1 MGPAGRESA
10 APTLEG
16 DAVVLETH
24 AHLDA
29 LAQGASSDPL
39 SQVRAITLLGLER
52 EQLVAIAYR
61 EATLR
66 ARLDDL
72 RVDEATRD
80 AIRHAMRWVWKEEEM
95 HATFVRGAIVRGGT
109 LVARTRAF
117 VTQAMGAVAGW
128 SSAVLHH
135 VRWRDAPLSRLAAHA
150 ITFGGWLGGRV
161 PRSVTRSLRHL
172 SFREYCRF
180 SLAAEATA
188 ALCWHRVAALL
199 RAAGADDA
207 ARHYAQMGTDEDHH
221 GRIFRLFL
229 EALDGEGGLRDGWSA
244 ERVRAALA
252 AIGPFYVAREHRPD
266 AAASA
271 LGTGGVVHVAQG
283 AAGEGPATLER
294 LLAALDVDGL
304 LAERARHRG
313 KSIDALIVAIKPTF
327 MRAYH
332 ASDRTSCTSPALVAA
347 LVSALRARGITD
359 VRILESRAIYDW
371 YFEGRSV
378 EEVARYVG
386 MDRVGARI
394 VDVEHDL
401 VPHAFRRGMG
411 HTHVAASWRDAD
423 VRISFGKLSTHPTD
437 HVYLGLAQLESLQPA
452 SDDHVFVDRQ
462 SHRGPATMALLGEMP
477 PDLALLDAY
486 EDVPHGVG
494 GIVACDRPLAPRRLY
509 GGRDAIAVDLVAAR
523 HVGTTR
529 PELSAH
535 LDAALHWIDDP
546 SPRIRVEGT
555 DAPIAGWRGT
565 TSSEWS
571 AFLALLASPV
581 YVLASGRG
589 RLFLPEMDVAAFPP
603 KTAVGAPLRL
613 AQHVVRRIIGTRR
626 PRARRS
632 GAPSPQR

>member
-1 MGPAGRESA
+1 MSEGRL
-10 APTLEG
+10 TLTG
-16 DAVVLETH
+16 DAVVEETH

-29 LAQGASSDPL
+29 LARRAPSDPIA
-39 SQVRAITLLGLER
+39 QARAITLLGLER

-66 ARLDDL
+66 ARLEDL
-72 RVDEATRD
+72 RVDDAARD

-95 HATFVRGAIVRGGT
+95 HATFVRGAILRGGT
-109 LVARTRAF
+109 WLARTRAF

-135 VRWRDAPLSRLAAHA
+135 VRWRDAPISRLAAHA

-188 ALCWHRVAALL
+188 ALCWHRVGALL
-199 RAAGADDA
+199 REAGAA
-207 ARHYAQMGTDEDHH
+207 EASRHYAQMGTDEDHH
-221 GRIFRLFL
+221 GRIFRVLL
-229 EALDGEGGLRDGWSA
+229 EALDDEGRLREGWSA
-244 ERVRAALA
+244 ERLRASLA
-252 AIGPFYVAREHRPD
+252 AIGPFYVAREHRPE
-266 AAASA
+266 ARTST
-271 LGTGGVVHVAQG
+271 LGTGGTVFVER
-283 AAGEGPATLER
+283 GEPGGGSATLAR
-294 LLAALDVDGL
+294 LLARLDLDAI
-304 LAERARHRG
+304 LAERAARAG
-313 KSIDALIVAIKPTF
+313 KPISELVVALKPTF

-332 ASDRTSCTSPALVAA
+332 RDDRTSCTSPALVSALVAA
-347 LVSALRARGITD
+347 LRERGIGD

-386 MDRVGARI
+386 MDRTGARI
-394 VDVEHDL
+394 VDVEQDL
-401 VPHAFRRGMG
+401 VPHDFRRGMAQ
-411 HTHVAASWRDAD
+411 THVAASWRDAD

-486 EDVPHGVG
+486 EDVPHGIG
-494 GIVACDRPLAPRRLY
+494 GIIACDRPLAPLRLY

-523 HVGTTR
+523 HAGVTR

-546 SPRIRVEGT
+546 SARVRVEGI
-555 DAPIAGWRGT
+555 DAPIAGFRGT

-589 RLFLPEMDVAAFPP
+589 RLFLPEMDDAAFP
-603 KTAVGAPLRL
+603 ARAPSPAALRL
-613 AQHVVRRIIGTRR
+613 AQRIVRGLIGTRR
-626 PRARRS
+626 PRLS
-632 GAPSPQR
+632 G